1 MVTIQEIKRQPDRAA
16 ENTDAAVPHL
26 PTDMREAPT
35 ERLCPLNPCPR
46 CGNVRPLTHRVRSD
60 LLDQTVCEAC
70 AAEVPLVSKGVGA
83 LTVERIIPIGKSSAA
98 PAATRF

>member
-16 ENTDAAVPHL
+16 ENSDAPAPQL
-26 PTDMREAPT
+26 PADMRETPPQ
-35 ERLCPLNPCPR
+35 RLHPLNPCPR

-60 LLDQTVCEAC
+60 LFDLTVCEAC

-83 LTVERIIPIGKSSAA
+83 LTVERIIPIGKSSAT